1 MKTPT
6 GKRYCIQCT
15 TWRDKKQVVF
25 LSTNRIGASEGLFV
39 KRGRKG
45 KRQRDTIPGPMAQL
59 DYSTNFNAV
68 DRNDRD
74 SADYST
80 TIRTARYFLR
90 IFCWALNRAV
100 HTCFTVVIYLAAAC
114 IGKENWKTY
123 RKATNGRHDF
133 QIDLGLD
140 LMAYA
145 IALEWDGVGKR
156 PGWMRQMKFLPCDCR
171 KCYFCVNGH
180 TNGIEH
186 PVGEECEVVY
196 ANGARVLTV
205 GCVEEHVNIL
215 NSES

>member
-1 MKTPT
+1 
-6 GKRYCIQCT
+6 
-15 TWRDKKQVVF
+15 
-25 LSTNRIGASEGLFV
+25 
-39 KRGRKG
+39 
-45 KRQRDTIPGPMAQL
+45 MAQL

-90 IFCWALNRAV
+90 IFCWALDRAV

-180 TNGIEH
+180 TNGIAH
-186 PVGEECEVVY
+186 PAKEEREVIY

-205 GCVEEHVNIL
+205 GCVEERVKILKKSGSYCRMCYRKQDKSLSHERQRMHCKTSTMGCPQCNEPICKHCWEEGYDMHVKK
-215 NSES
+215 